1 MKQAIYKAIA
11 GMAVIVA
18 ASGCS
23 TMHFNNGPGQ
33 VRTDTQSEWHHTAV
47 LSLWEVSSPV
57 DMKQRCNGNDWTVVT
72 TKRSFSNVV
81 FGSVDNIL
89 LATKAT
95 GLDLW
100 SPWTVEYSC
109 K

>member
-1 MKQAIYKAIA
+1 MKRIIQKAIVCVVVVA
-11 GMAVIVA
+11 A

-33 VRTDTQSEWHHTAV
+33 VSTDTQSEWHRTAV
-47 LSLWEVSSPV
+47 MSLWEVSSPV

-72 TKRSFSNVV
+72 TERSFSNVLL
-81 FGSVDNIL
+81 GSVDNIL
-89 LATKAT
+89 LVTKT
-95 GLDLW
+95 VGLDLW
-100 SPWTVEYSC
+100 SPWRVEYSC

>member
-1 MKQAIYKAIA
+1 MKKTIQKAIA
-11 GMAVIVA
+11 GMLVAVA

-33 VRTDTQSEWHHTAV
+33 VPTDTQSEWHHTAV
-47 LSLWEVSSPV
+47 MSLWEVSSPV
-57 DMKQRCNGNDWTVVT
+57 DMKERCKGKDWTVVT
-72 TKRSFSNVV
+72 TERSFSNMLV
-81 FGSVDNIL
+81 GSVDNVL
-89 LATKAT
+89 LAFKAT